1 MHNRLSAFADIL
13 FERNRIRNG
22 NVAILHDDL
31 TGYWGECGPMHTLIA
46 RDNDC
51 EAMRGA
57 AFHFTV
63 PFTGRAVLEG
73 NRVRGGGNPIFFGP
87 GVEKTVEVR

>member
-1 MHNRLSAFADIL
+1 
-13 FERNRIRNG
+13 
-22 NVAILHDDL
+22 
-31 TGYWGECGPMHTLIA
+31 MHTLIA

-51 EAMRGA
+51 ESMRGA